1 MVSYNRNG
9 LLGFGLLFGG
19 TGAYY
24 MVCAIWLI
32 SIGGYPV
39 SLVSIAA
46 IANSLLAIVVCI
58 VMVARYVAVRNL
70 P

>member
-1 MVSYNRNG
+1 MMHYNRNG
-9 LLGFGLLFGG
+9 LLGIGLLFGG

-24 MVCAIWLI
+24 MVCAMWLI

-39 SLVSIAA
+39 SLVSVAA
-46 IANSLLAIVVCI
+46 IANAMIAIVVCI

-70 P
+70 I